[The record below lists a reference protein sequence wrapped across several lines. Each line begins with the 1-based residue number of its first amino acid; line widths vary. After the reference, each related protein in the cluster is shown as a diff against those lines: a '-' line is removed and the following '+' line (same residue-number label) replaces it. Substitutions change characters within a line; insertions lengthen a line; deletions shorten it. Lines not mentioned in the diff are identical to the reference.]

1 MNKMKKEINI
11 NKIVKNLFLIAG
23 VLLVGVF
30 SFGVVSSIGNTGG
43 FYGGSTNNWQNYQPN
58 FNELYGSDVGTY
70 WPIVDDMTNDQCNA
84 TSDFLVMIPPG
95 GCSPTVVRSD
105 LLAEQNVPVFC
116 QLQSIQLNP
125 LIKVSSIK
133 SISFKGEYPEG
144 VSGISFHPARAA
156 TRSRQTLVGNPVI
169 NNIGYVVIVLKRN
182 KVEKNMEDWIAGNL
196 TATIRY
202 DAEEAYGVGRSS
214 YYLPIMND
222 EEWKKD
228 YAKTAFWKGK
238 GYLRLMNVN
247 RNSAEIDIYHSRDS
261 VSRKLNLQE
270 GQTSEMSYFPGYY
283 CRAGMKVKLN
293 KIVAPEDMVLLNIDG
308 EESWVRSGSKILNNR
323 CTVRSLVVKDD
334 ESGSVKI
341 DCRGSSM
348 VLSTSLKNGNITYES
363 LNDPKKYFE
372 DGVKVTEELVDEYPL
387 VSKGELSESYAEE
400 TLIEQIDLAEKYGQ
414 IETLK
419 KHLKLFVTVE
429 YLKYL

>member
-1 MNKMKKEINI
+1 
-11 NKIVKNLFLIAG
+11 
-23 VLLVGVF
+23 
-30 SFGVVSSIGNTGG
+30 
-43 FYGGSTNNWQNYQPN
+43 
-58 FNELYGSDVGTY
+58 
-70 WPIVDDMTNDQCNA
+70 
-84 TSDFLVMIPPG
+84 
-95 GCSPTVVRSD
+95 
-105 LLAEQNVPVFC
+105 FC

-214 YYLPIMND
+214 YYLPKMND

-419 KHLKLFVTVE
+419 KHLKLFLDEFPQSSSAEVIKRKSNLHSMYDFSGSYGTV
-429 YLKYL
+429 LASNKYYSVGVSEFKKFKNSSKKVNIQIGSTSFSEIEGSEIVVDDGKFIITKISPGEVKVSFKGNGDDKKSFK